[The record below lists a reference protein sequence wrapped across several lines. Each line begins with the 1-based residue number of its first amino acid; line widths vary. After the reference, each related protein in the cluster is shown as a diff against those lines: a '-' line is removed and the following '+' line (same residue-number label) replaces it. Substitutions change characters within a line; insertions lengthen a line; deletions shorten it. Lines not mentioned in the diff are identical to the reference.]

1 MKKSRAAI
9 LIASTLMAA
18 LLMPAVVHGD
28 EAKPVVTVTT
38 NQTSYSADASV
49 DAKIQIENGTP
60 RDLNI
65 ISLSGKIPTGFT
77 V

>member
-38 NQTSYSADASV
+38 N
-49 DAKIQIENGTP
+49 
-60 RDLNI
+60 
-65 ISLSGKIPTGFT
+65 
-77 V
+77 